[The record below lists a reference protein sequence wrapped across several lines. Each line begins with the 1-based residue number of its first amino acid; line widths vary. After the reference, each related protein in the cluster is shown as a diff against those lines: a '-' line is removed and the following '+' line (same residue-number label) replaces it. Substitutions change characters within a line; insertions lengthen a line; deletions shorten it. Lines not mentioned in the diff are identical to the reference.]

1 MVYPLVYITT
11 LLLGTSTVL
20 ATPFPLARRAG
31 TPIPVSASD
40 FKKFNPFTFFAAA
53 AYCPAN
59 KTKNWSCGGMSWG
72 SGDMTD

>member
-31 TPIPVSASD
+31 TPTPVSASD